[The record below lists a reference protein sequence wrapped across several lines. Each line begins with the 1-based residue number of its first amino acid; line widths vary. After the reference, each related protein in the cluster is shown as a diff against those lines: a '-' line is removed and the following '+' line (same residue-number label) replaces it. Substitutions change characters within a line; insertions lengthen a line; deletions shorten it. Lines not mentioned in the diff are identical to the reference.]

1 MKKAI
6 VLAVCLLLV
15 GLLAVNGT
23 LAQGLSDLFADLSH
37 LFTGGAPQQ
46 DTKGELDVRL
56 VYQKRNADG
65 TALVGEGT
73 PEQLAPAR
81 YSEFDWENDK
91 KNVGNVQLWDDS
103 KIIGAV
109 DKFTSVSNEGEKS
122 AYIRTA
128 FALDKY
134 AYDNGIIH
142 LNFNYDEENFH
153 YEYKEKEWK
162 PITIK
167 GREYVMQVVTCKKEL
182 IKDYTTPPM
191 LLQVAMSRDVTNA
204 DLSNISADFLLI
216 KTMAI
221 ESDVFVDEEGNKLS
235 AEAALNLALPLNNLQ
250 PFQ

>member
-23 LAQGLSDLFADLSH
+23 LAQGLSDLFADLDDFFAGKTS
-37 LFTGGAPQQ
+37 GAPEQ
-46 DTKGELDVRL
+46 DTDGKLDVRL

-109 DKFTSVSNEGEKS
+109 DKFTSVSNVGKTP

-134 AYDNGIIH
+134 AYDKGIIH
-142 LNFNYDEENFH
+142 LNFNEDNSNFKYH
-153 YEYKEKEWK
+153 DWKE
-162 PITIK
+162 ITIK
-167 GREYVMQVVTCKKEL
+167 GRPYMMMVVTCLQKL
-182 IKDYTTPPM
+182 PINTTTPPM

-204 DLSNISADFLLI
+204 DLANISADFLLI

-221 ESDVFVDEEGNKLS
+221 ESDVFVDKDEKPLP
-235 AEAALNLALPLNNLQ
+235 AMEALEMALPLDSLN

>member
-23 LAQGLSDLFADLSH
+23 LAQGLSDLFADLGDFFAGKTS
-37 LFTGGAPQQ
+37 GAPEQ
-46 DTKGELDVRL
+46 DTEGELDVRL

-81 YSEFDWENDK
+81 YSDFDWENDK
-91 KNVGNVQLWDDS
+91 KSVGGVMLWNDS

-109 DKFTSVSNEGEKS
+109 DKFTSVSNVGKTP

-134 AYDNGIIH
+134 AYDKGIIH
-142 LNFNYDEENFH
+142 LNFNQDDENFR
-153 YEYKEKEWK
+153 YEGWK
-162 PITIK
+162 SITIK
-167 GREYVMQVVTCKKEL
+167 GRPYMMMVVTCKKEL
-182 IKDYTTPPM
+182 AHNATTPPM

-235 AEAALNLALPLNNLQ
+235 AEKALDMALPLNNLQ